1 MASATTQVLTFA
13 LLVVP
18 VLLMARDW
26 MPKWIHRAPFA
37 IISVAILLRLHAFWT
52 ADITDAQV
60 VGYLP
65 SNSTGFS
72 AIVHIFDGPDGQ
84 MLGLLFGFSSGL
96 ALTKPEV
103 IVHRWATLCWILI
116 LGWGIDSDAFVEMAA
131 TPLSDHPSALDWRSA
146 IYPFLG
152 VGLSMLVIPTIVHIE
167 NASLSPLGA
176 SIAVCILLID
186 LSSSPIGWMFV
197 GLIAHRLSSLRID
210 NVRGTSPRRRWMGLM
225 LTFFLSSGL
234 LIIGLAWF
242 AYGEQY
248 TLAIWPSR
256 QAVGWILLCGVVGA
270 LTPLIGYD
278 ARPRPEAWGF
288 HTGTI
293 LAPALLPGL
302 PLIEHAQ
309 LPILILAITMPIVA
323 TLPEYRPKLSINRRF
338 VESIVLLSILP
349 IWILLSDIIPMSL
362 LALILLLPLLIHFE
376 YPGDEEE

>member
-1 MASATTQVLTFA
+1 
-13 LLVVP
+13 
-18 VLLMARDW
+18 
-26 MPKWIHRAPFA
+26 
-37 IISVAILLRLHAFWT
+37 
-52 ADITDAQV
+52 
-60 VGYLP
+60 
-65 SNSTGFS
+65 
-72 AIVHIFDGPDGQ
+72 
-84 MLGLLFGFSSGL
+84 
-96 ALTKPEV
+96 
-103 IVHRWATLCWILI
+103 
-116 LGWGIDSDAFVEMAA
+116 
-131 TPLSDHPSALDWRSA
+131 
-146 IYPFLG
+146 
-152 VGLSMLVIPTIVHIE
+152 
-167 NASLSPLGA
+167 
-176 SIAVCILLID
+176 
-186 LSSSPIGWMFV
+186 MFV

-309 LPILILAITMPIVA
+309 LPILILTITMPIVA

-338 VESIVLLSILP
+338 FESIVLLSILP
-349 IWILLSDIIPMSL
+349 IWILFSDIIPLSL